1 MPVAREQLST
11 AMLDDG
17 ECAKAVIFEFK
28 EPIVVIEWQGPFQE
42 RHWLE
47 LKGTP
52 CDQNKNGR
60 ELSRPYN

>member
-47 LKGTP
+47 LEGHRATRIAKIDG
-52 CDQNKNGR
+52 
-60 ELSRPYN
+60 ELS